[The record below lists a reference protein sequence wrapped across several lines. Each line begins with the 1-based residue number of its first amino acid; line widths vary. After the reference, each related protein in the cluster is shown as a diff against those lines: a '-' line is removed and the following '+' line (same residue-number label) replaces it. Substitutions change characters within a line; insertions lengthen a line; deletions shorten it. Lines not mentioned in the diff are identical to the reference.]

1 MSNGADLGLSA
12 VASGELGNVLANVVD
27 ELGSLLG
34 GLLGQGKGVKVAVG
48 SAAAVAVNATPSTG
62 NLAQVSANTSNTS
75 GSAGSEK
82 LAADVQGLLGDVV
95 GGIVSDLGSLLG
107 GLMGTP
113 GMGTSLSVGNLISI
127 GINAT
132 PTPASLLT
140 LDISAG
146 AGGLLGG
153 GLL

>member
-1 MSNGADLGLSA
+1 MSNGADLGVSA

-34 GLLGQGKGVKVAVG
+34 GLLGQGKGVKVALG

-62 NLAQVSANTSNTS
+62 NLAQVSANTS

-95 GGIVSDLGSLLG
+95 GGVVSDLGSLLG
-107 GLMGTP
+107 GLTGTP